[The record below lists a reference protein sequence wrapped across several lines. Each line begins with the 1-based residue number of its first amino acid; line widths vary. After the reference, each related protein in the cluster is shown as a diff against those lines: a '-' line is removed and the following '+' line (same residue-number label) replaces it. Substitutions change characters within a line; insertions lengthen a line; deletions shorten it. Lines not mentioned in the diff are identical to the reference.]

1 MPRRAQFDWDE
12 ANANHIVR
20 HGVKRDEVEAVIA
33 NDPME
38 LDAVIRKGESRRL
51 CIGKTDAGRV
61 LTVVYTIRNKKV
73 RVVTAYPANR
83 DQRRL
88 YESQ

>member
-1 MPRRAQFDWDE
+1 
-12 ANANHIVR
+12 
-20 HGVKRDEVEAVIA
+20 VKRNEVEEVIA

-38 LDAVIRKGESRRL
+38 LEAVIRKGESRRL

-61 LTVVYTIRNKKV
+61 LAVVYTIRNKKV
-73 RVVTAYPANR
+73 RVVTAYPAKR